1 MRKILTALAFGA
13 ATLAATPAIAE
24 PLANPAAQLEKLSID
39 NLSEILRE
47 LGAQQIE
54 PSTSAAGKSVTF
66 RDGNIPYHMI
76 LAGCDKAGGAC
87 IATIMLVVIDGGSS
101 NYPLDSFNSF
111 NKDNSFVSA
120 IKLDGTKF
128 AVTRMIVTSGGIS
141 RQNMAVNIANF
152 AQSPNEIIKFLSAQ
166 LVAGYENGGATQ
178 FQRAGLGMTQ
188 MPHAV
193 LATPAEIGQ
202 ILQSVKAPKTVA
214 SFRN

>member
-13 ATLAATPAIAE
+13 ATFTATPAIAE
-24 PLANPAAQLEKLSID
+24 PLTNPAAQLEKLSID

-87 IATIMLVVIDGGSS
+87 IATVMLVVIDGGSAT
-101 NYPLDSFNSF
+101 YPLDSFNSF

-120 IKLDGTKF
+120 IKLEGTKF

-141 RQNMAVNIANF
+141 GRTWRSTSPTSPSRPTRSSSFSRHSWWPAMTMAVPR
-152 AQSPNEIIKFLSAQ
+152 SSSA
-166 LVAGYENGGATQ
+166 
-178 FQRAGLGMTQ
+178 RAW
-188 MPHAV
+188 A
-193 LATPAEIGQ
+193 
-202 ILQSVKAPKTVA
+202 
-214 SFRN
+214 